1 MNTRNYPW
9 RTAFLCAVFE
19 TDSAKLTVR
28 ISKATRAIE
37 VRLADRDQPDD
48 VECRA
53 IENARRS
60 LVTLG
65 AAEVS
70 VLADAKGAPVLVRRP
85 LH

>member
-19 TDSAKLTVR
+19 TDSAKLPVR

-53 IENARRS
+53 IEDARMG
-60 LVTLG
+60 LATLG
-65 AAEVS
+65 AEGIS
-70 VLADAKGAPVLVRRP
+70 ILAGTKGVPGN
-85 LH
+85 